1 VNPHDKGPTFPT
13 ITKTAEWHMAAHETP
28 MPEVTALVGAR
39 HPLEMLNVR
48 GAQHNPTVYV
58 RDGNLHI
65 VIRALSGTKT
75 TNYTAQMD
83 TSVKTWRI
91 MSPRTII
98 VDEQTLAISEWPER
112 VTGQLEDLRMFMW
125 RRQPW
130 AIAATHTNS
139 VAIRQALLE
148 MNPTGTHVLK
158 IHAQPS
164 SRHEKNWM
172 PIVDGDDLGLVY
184 SIDPLV
190 VLGVGHIQEKRPHP
204 PQVHHAN
211 FSTEPE
217 YVAMPSA
224 STVAK
229 GIGHVRG
236 GSQLVPW
243 HNGKWLAIVHQV
255 YKLPLMPQNHNHLLS
270 SFWPPPIKD
279 PVAGVSKVVYLHR
292 FAEFAADLKSV
303 TLGDPFYFNEVGIEF
318 CAGLAEYKGQYV
330 AAYGVADKE
339 AWLVAVTKETIVKT
353 LEPGYE
359 RALKEK
365 QVAVPRRRRMHEP

>member
-1 VNPHDKGPTFPT
+1 
-13 ITKTAEWHMAAHETP
+13 MAAHETP
-28 MPEVTALVGAR
+28 MPEVAAIEGPR
-39 HPLEMLNVR
+39 HPIEISNVR

-65 VIRALSGTKT
+65 VIRALLGIKT
-75 TNYTAQMD
+75 TNYTAQID
-83 TSVKTWRI
+83 TSGKAWKITN
-91 MSPRTII
+91 PRTIV
-98 VDEQTLAISEWPER
+98 VDEHTLAISEWPER

-125 RRQPW
+125 RGQPW

-148 MNPTGTHVLK
+148 MNPSGTHVLK

-190 VLGVGHIQEKRPHP
+190 ILGVGHLPERDRPV
-204 PQVHHAN
+204 QAYKQN

-224 STVAK
+224 ATVAK
-229 GIGHVRG
+229 GIGHIRG

-243 HNGKWLAIVHQV
+243 QDGKWLAVVHQV
-255 YKLPLMPQNHNHLLS
+255 YKLPLMPPNHNHLLS

-279 PVAGVSKVVYLHR
+279 PVAGASKVVYLHR
-292 FAEFAADLKSV
+292 FAEFSHDLKKV
-303 TLGDPFYFNEVGIEF
+303 VLGAPFYFNEVGIEF
-318 CAGLAEYKGQYV
+318 CAGLAIYEDRYV

-339 AWLVAVTKETIVKT
+339 AWLASISKETILKT
-353 LEPGYE
+353 LAVKRTHVAGTH
-359 RALKEK
+359 AVGVHSSIGSKED
-365 QVAVPRRRRMHEP
+365 QPVAPSPMAQRRRRMHEQ